1 LEILIVP
8 NAEMRIGLILSESTD
23 GNLKA
28 IMNSIDQGVEI
39 PMTEASLNGDT
50 LLVRHNGAGK
60 VVKP

>member
-1 LEILIVP
+1 
-8 NAEMRIGLILSESTD
+8 MRIGLILSESTD